1 MLTRTSHN
9 IAKMASRIYH
19 LQITPSQDNHT
30 VATTKE
36 ILYRD
41 EGMHRDYLTL
51 DESGASKMQR

>member
-1 MLTRTSHN
+1 
-9 IAKMASRIYH
+9 MASRIYH

-30 VATTKE
+30 VVTTKE